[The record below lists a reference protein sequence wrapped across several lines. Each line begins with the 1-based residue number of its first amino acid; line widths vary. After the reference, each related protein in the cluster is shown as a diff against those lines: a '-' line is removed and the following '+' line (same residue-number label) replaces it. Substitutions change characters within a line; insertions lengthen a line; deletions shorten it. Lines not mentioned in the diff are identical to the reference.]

1 MITIRLFG
9 QIEVFRDD
17 TLVAGL
23 SSKQRQILAILALSP
38 GRPVPRDRLA
48 DLLWDGS
55 PPASYVGTLD
65 SYVCVV
71 RRALGL
77 AAGRSSALA
86 TTTAGFILEPEPGV
100 EVDLYWFNR
109 LARAA
114 ESNRSRAAL
123 EWAEDAL
130 ELVTG
135 DLLTEVRYAGWADRA
150 REEFLRTLVELTM
163 RAAQRA
169 NGLGEYERAVTMA
182 RIAVQHDPVC
192 ETGWHQLMLA
202 HWFAG
207 SRTRALA
214 AYAEFRSAMADCLG
228 EEPATVSQELYLT
241 ILRSAGDPRRAE
253 PTGTTG
259 SGCVPCWTC
268 CGRSWSSPPGSGC
281 RPWTPS
287 CPRSRPGRWRGSRHE
302 RPLVR
307 RGRTS
312 APARGRRPVPPTRVT
327 MSRSRPAAPEHP
339 SRRGVGASRGSHAGP
354 GR

>member
-1 MITIRLFG
+1 MTWTGGTSPDGAQHGGNIVITIQLFG
-9 QIEVFRDD
+9 QIEVCRDG
-17 TLVAGL
+17 TKVAGL

-48 DLLWDGS
+48 DQLWDGS

-65 SYVCVV
+65 SYVCNV

-100 EVDLYWFNR
+100 EVDLYWFHR

-114 ESNRSRAAL
+114 EANRSRAAL
-123 EWAEDAL
+123 EWAEEAL

-150 REEFLRTLVELTM
+150 REDFLRTLVELTM

-169 NGLGEYERAVTMA
+169 NGLGEYERAVTLA

-228 EEPATVSQELYLT
+228 EEPADVSQQLYLT
-241 ILRSAGDPRRAE
+241 ILRSATDPRRAE
-253 PTGTTG
+253 PTGDHLQRLRALLDLLRQELELTPG
-259 SGCVPCWTC
+259 IRVPALDAHL
-268 CGRSWSSPPGSGC
+268 SS
-281 RPWTPS
+281 
-287 CPRSRPGRWRGSRHE
+287 
-302 RPLVR
+302 V
-307 RGRTS
+307 
-312 APARGRRPVPPTRVT
+312 
-327 MSRSRPAAPEHP
+327 
-339 SRRGVGASRGSHAGP
+339 ASRAVAGVP
-354 GR
+354 A